1 MWIIID
7 HSCETSAWN
16 IPIKGKSLTYMKW
29 ESACKPGS
37 VENSHSS
44 GCTSP
49 HNSSNLPGNRC
60 GPHRSQSECSP
71 IWSCS
76 GWGLPCRRMLPP
88 TRCALTAPF
97 QPYRY
102 PETGYLGGIFSAAL
116 AVGLRPPGVT
126 WHPVLWSPDFPP
138 YPEG

>member
-1 MWIIID
+1 
-7 HSCETSAWN
+7 
-16 IPIKGKSLTYMKW
+16 MKHRVEHPKRGREEVNKQ

-49 HNSSNLPGNRC
+49 HTSSNLPGNRC

-97 QPYRY
+97 HPYRRSIN
-102 PETGYLGGIFSAAL
+102 ERLGGILSVAL
-116 AVGLRPPGVT
+116 AVDSRPPGIT

-138 YPEG
+138 YSEE